1 MKRGPPPVDIRRRV
15 SGRLAV
21 RSGPSVAPA
30 LQSRPLGTATVE
42 VHPPGALRQRLSLG
56 SRSMPR
62 HLAPPPLD
70 PAADAALLLRRIAF
84 GTLALLLPIAS
95 LVSRRAAV
103 VLAPIGVVLLVIAAL
118 IEDPRAFATMFRRS
132 LLSLPALM
140 LVGLVGWAVL
150 SLVWSPYTVSA
161 TEKAANLVLAVL
173 LGFLGNA
180 ALPERMR
187 ASNLNLAP
195 LGAGV
200 AGAFALALIVVAALR
215 HAEAEA
221 GSVERGISVILIMAW
236 PALAWLLS
244 RERGLSAVG
253 LAVVVG
259 LLSLTRFEDGEAVAM
274 ICGAVAFGAV
284 SASREKASALI
295 AAAIAGLMLLA
306 PILPFL
312 LIPIAARLPESGI
325 VQSLA
330 TWADVVSG
338 APIQLVT
345 GHGLDT
351 VLRGRLTGALPPAT
365 PTTLLF
371 ETWYE
376 LGLVGAGAAAFC
388 LYVAIRA
395 AGRMPSAL
403 AAGGV
408 AAFTTAFA
416 LSALGFA
423 TLQPWWL
430 MTLTAVVLMFG
441 AIARGQYRTD
451 RPVAPL
457 LKPAGTTR
465 PKAGTSA

>member
-1 MKRGPPPVDIRRRV
+1 MNWGLPPVDIRRRR
-15 SGRLAV
+15 SGRFAE
-21 RSGPSVAPA
+21 RSEPSVAPD
-30 LQSRPLGTATVE
+30 LQSRPPGAATVDIRS
-42 VHPPGALRQRLSLG
+42 PGARRQSLSLG
-56 SRSMPR
+56 SRLMPR
-62 HLAPPPLD
+62 HLAPTPLD

-103 VLAPIGVVLLVIAAL
+103 VLAPIGVVLLVIAVL
-118 IEDPRAFATMFRRS
+118 IEDPRDFVSRLKRS
-132 LLSLPALM
+132 VFSLPGLI
-140 LVGLVGWAVL
+140 LLGLVGWAVL
-150 SLVWSPYTVSA
+150 SLVWSPYTGSA
-161 TEKAANLVLAVL
+161 TEKAGNIVLAVA

-195 LGAGV
+195 LGAGT
-200 AGAFALALIVVAALR
+200 AAAFALALIVATALR
-215 HAEAEA
+215 HQDTDA
-221 GSVERGISVILIMAW
+221 GVERGISVILIMAW

-244 RERGLSAVG
+244 RERGLSALG
-253 LAVVVG
+253 LALVIG

-312 LIPIAARLPESGI
+312 LIPIAARLPDSGL
-325 VQSLA
+325 VASLA

-376 LGLVGAGAAAFC
+376 LGLVGAAAAAFC

-430 MTLTAVVLMFG
+430 MTLTAVVLLFG

-465 PKAGTSA
+465 PKAGTPA

>member
-1 MKRGPPPVDIRRRV
+1 
-15 SGRLAV
+15 
-21 RSGPSVAPA
+21 
-30 LQSRPLGTATVE
+30 
-42 VHPPGALRQRLSLG
+42 
-56 SRSMPR
+56 MPR
-62 HLAPPPLD
+62 RHVQAPLD

-84 GTLALLLPIAS
+84 GTLALVLPIAS

-103 VLAPIGVVLLVIAAL
+103 VLAPIGVVLLIIAAL
-118 IEDPRAFATMFRRS
+118 IENPGGFATMLKRS
-132 LLSLPALM
+132 VLSLPGMILI
-140 LVGLVGWAVL
+140 GLVAWSVL
-150 SLVWSPYTVSA
+150 SLVWSPYTNSA
-161 TEKAANLVLAVL
+161 TEKAGNLVLAVV
-173 LGFLGNA
+173 LGFCGHA

-195 LGAGV
+195 LGTGV
-200 AGAFALALIVVAALR
+200 AGAFALALIIVAALR
-215 HAEAEA
+215 HADSEV

-244 RERGLSAVG
+244 RERGLSALG
-253 LAVVVG
+253 LALVVG
-259 LLSLTRFEDGEAVAM
+259 LLALTRFEDGEAVAM

-284 SASREKASALI
+284 SANREKSPAI
-295 AAAIAGLMLLA
+295 VAAILAGLMLLA

-312 LIPIAARLPESGI
+312 LVPILSRFPDGANGAA
-325 VQSLA
+325 QSLA
-330 TWADVVSG
+330 VWADVVSS
-338 APIQLVT
+338 APIQLIT

-351 VLRGRLTGALPPAT
+351 VLRGRLIGALPQSA

-376 LGLVGAGAAAFC
+376 LGLVGAAAAAAC
-388 LYVAIRA
+388 LYLAVRA

-416 LSALGFA
+416 LSAFGFA
-423 TLQPWWL
+423 TLHPWWL

-451 RPVAPL
+451 RPVAPPL
-457 LKPAGTTR
+457 LDKPAAATTR
-465 PKAGTSA
+465 PKAGSPVT

>member
-1 MKRGPPPVDIRRRV
+1 
-15 SGRLAV
+15 
-21 RSGPSVAPA
+21 
-30 LQSRPLGTATVE
+30 
-42 VHPPGALRQRLSLG
+42 
-56 SRSMPR
+56 MPR
-62 HLAPPPLD
+62 HLAPTPLD

-103 VLAPIGVVLLVIAAL
+103 VLAPIGVVLLVIAVL
-118 IEDPRAFATMFRRS
+118 IEDPRDFVSRLKRS
-132 LLSLPALM
+132 VFSLPGLI
-140 LVGLVGWAVL
+140 LLGLVGWAVL
-150 SLVWSPYTVSA
+150 SLVWSPYTGSA
-161 TEKAANLVLAVL
+161 TEKAGNIVLAVA

-180 ALPERMR
+180 ALPDRMR

-195 LGAGV
+195 LGAGT
-200 AGAFALALIVVAALR
+200 AAAFALALIVATALR
-215 HAEAEA
+215 HQDTDA
-221 GSVERGISVILIMAW
+221 GVERGISVILIMAW

-244 RERGLSAVG
+244 RERGLSALG
-253 LAVVVG
+253 LALVVG

-312 LIPIAARLPESGI
+312 LIPIAARLPDSGLI
-325 VQSLA
+325 ASLA

-376 LGLVGAGAAAFC
+376 LGLVGAAAAAFC

-430 MTLTAVVLMFG
+430 MTLTAVVLLFG

-465 PKAGTSA
+465 PKAGTPA

>member
-1 MKRGPPPVDIRRRV
+1 MNWGLPPVDIRRRR
-15 SGRLAV
+15 SGRFAE
-21 RSGPSVAPA
+21 RSEPSVAPD
-30 LQSRPLGTATVE
+30 LQSRPPGAATVDIRS
-42 VHPPGALRQRLSLG
+42 PGARRQSLSLG
-56 SRSMPR
+56 SRLMPR
-62 HLAPPPLD
+62 HLAPTPLD

-103 VLAPIGVVLLVIAAL
+103 VLAPIGVVLLVIAVL
-118 IEDPRAFATMFRRS
+118 IEDPRDFVSRLKRS
-132 LLSLPALM
+132 VFSLPGLI
-140 LVGLVGWAVL
+140 LLGLVGWAVL
-150 SLVWSPYTVSA
+150 SLVWSPYTGSA
-161 TEKAANLVLAVL
+161 TEKAGNIVLAVA

-195 LGAGV
+195 LGAGT
-200 AGAFALALIVVAALR
+200 AAAFALALIVATALR
-215 HAEAEA
+215 HQDTDA
-221 GSVERGISVILIMAW
+221 GVERGISVILIMAW

-244 RERGLSAVG
+244 RERGLSALG
-253 LAVVVG
+253 LALVVG

-306 PILPFL
+306 PIVPFL
-312 LIPIAARLPESGI
+312 LIPIAARLPDGGL
-325 VQSLA
+325 VASLA

-376 LGLVGAGAAAFC
+376 LGLVGAAAAAFC

-430 MTLTAVVLMFG
+430 MTLTAVVLLFG

-465 PKAGTSA
+465 PKAGTPA

>member
-1 MKRGPPPVDIRRRV
+1 MIE
-15 SGRLAV
+15 RLIAA
-21 RSGPSVAPA
+21 S
-30 LQSRPLGTATVE
+30 L
-42 VHPPGALRQRLSLG
+42 HQRWLV
-56 SRSMPR
+56 
-62 HLAPPPLD
+62 
-70 PAADAALLLRRIAF
+70 LLL
-84 GTLALLLPIAS
+84 AL
-95 LVSRRAAV
+95 
-103 VLAPIGVVLLVIAAL
+103 
-118 IEDPRAFATMFRRS
+118 
-132 LLSLPALM
+132 
-140 LVGLVGWAVL
+140 
-150 SLVWSPYTVSA
+150 
-161 TEKAANLVLAVL
+161 
-173 LGFLGNA
+173 
-180 ALPERMR
+180 
-187 ASNLNLAP
+187 
-195 LGAGV
+195 
-200 AGAFALALIVVAALR
+200 
-215 HAEAEA
+215 
-221 GSVERGISVILIMAW
+221 
-236 PALAWLLS
+236 
-244 RERGLSAVG
+244 
-253 LAVVVG
+253 
-259 LLSLTRFEDGEAVAM
+259 
-274 ICGAVAFGAV
+274 GAVAFGAV

-312 LIPIAARLPESGI
+312 LIPIAARLPDSGLI
-325 VQSLA
+325 ASLA

-376 LGLVGAGAAAFC
+376 LGLVGAAAAAFC

-395 AGRMPSAL
+395 AGRMPGAL

-430 MTLTAVVLMFG
+430 MTLTAVVLLFG

-465 PKAGTSA
+465 PKAGTPA